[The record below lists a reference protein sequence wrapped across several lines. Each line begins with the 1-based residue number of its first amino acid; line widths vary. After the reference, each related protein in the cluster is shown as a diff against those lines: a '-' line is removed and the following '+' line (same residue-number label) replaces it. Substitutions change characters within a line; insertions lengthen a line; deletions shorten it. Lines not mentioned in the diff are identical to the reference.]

1 MRSTQQVPLC
11 SVSSFTEWI
20 EDKVLRE
27 EFPNDVDKWEK
38 EHMHLRK
45 PMESEKVIL
54 FYCHLFIYFFISKI
68 IKNKEMCSL
77 VIL

>member
-1 MRSTQQVPLC
+1 MCFTQQVPLC

-45 PMESEKVIL
+45 PMESEKVI
-54 FYCHLFIYFFISKI
+54 
-68 IKNKEMCSL
+68 
-77 VIL
+77 